1 MHHYELVV
9 VLSPMLNQDQV
20 SDTWGR
26 IKNFINNRN
35 GDITYE
41 ERWGTRRLA
50 YPIRKGSHQFLEGSY
65 HLTRFNADTSF
76 NNELNTFLRLDEQ
89 VLRSLVVATQ
99 APGVEPE
106 TPIQV
111 REVAAQAA
119 AARAAAAAE
128 AAAAEAARAA
138 EAAAAE
144 PEAADGVEESEE
156 SGVTEPEASAE
167 EQPADEAGAVD
178 EEPTDA
184 LAEPSAEEEA
194 AEAADAEPAAESV
207 AENSAEEEATT
218 EEQADAVV
226 QEAPVEQPRDEETQ
240 EPDDAAEAER
250 QGS

>member
-156 SGVTEPEASAE
+156 SGVTEHEASAE

-184 LAEPSAEEEA
+184 LAAVSTEEEA
-194 AEAADAEPAAESV
+194 TEAADAEPAAESV
-207 AENSAEEEATT
+207 AENSAEEETT
-218 EEQADAVV
+218 EAAD
-226 QEAPVEQPRDEETQ
+226 T
-240 EPDDAAEAER
+240 EPAAESVAEKLC
-250 QGS
+250 